1 MLFPP
6 CDVIIPARNAATTL
20 ARAIASVLHQTAP
33 DLRLVVVD
41 DGSRDATPAIAR
53 AFAALDP
60 RVTLLR
66 QPGAGI
72 AAAMNAGLAAGTA
85 PFVARLDADDL
96 SAPDR
101 HARQIAHLIAHP
113 GTVAV
118 AGAHRE
124 IHADGRPTGR
134 IHRPAMDTDP
144 DPARAPAREAPLTQP
159 FLMVRRSALA
169 AAGGYRPLPVSEDSD
184 LLWRLSEQGRLAIL
198 PDILG
203 SYRLHGGS
211 ISSASIL
218 NGRRMALC
226 SQLAALSARR
236 RAAGQDDLTFAPHPG
251 WRDATDLDAMI
262 SRAATDTGVTPAE
275 LPWLRIAT
283 AAKLME
289 LSGYRPF
296 DPDRQDCAFIARA
309 LDRDDGRLTAENRSD
324 LARMRAATAA
334 RMLRAARVR
343 AALTLAPARL
353 LPQTILRAATGRLYW
368 TKHPH

>member
-1 MLFPP
+1 
-6 CDVIIPARNAATTL
+6 
-20 ARAIASVLHQTAP
+20 
-33 DLRLVVVD
+33 
-41 DGSRDATPAIAR
+41 
-53 AFAALDP
+53 
-60 RVTLLR
+60 
-66 QPGAGI
+66 
-72 AAAMNAGLAAGTA
+72 
-85 PFVARLDADDL
+85 
-96 SAPDR
+96 
-101 HARQIAHLIAHP
+101 
-113 GTVAV
+113 
-118 AGAHRE
+118 
-124 IHADGRPTGR
+124 
-134 IHRPAMDTDP
+134 
-144 DPARAPAREAPLTQP
+144 
-159 FLMVRRSALA
+159 
-169 AAGGYRPLPVSEDSD
+169 
-184 LLWRLSEQGRLAIL
+184 
-198 PDILG
+198 
-203 SYRLHGGS
+203 
-211 ISSASIL
+211 
-218 NGRRMALC
+218 MALC